1 MNTPQESFHSEQE
14 KWKCEIE
21 EMFHELRCKEK
32 VIFYE
37 TNNNNEILFMLYSG
51 VILQYCTCCNVL
63 TSINILFIILLC
75 NMKWLLRSYYFTTC
89 NSKVS
94 NLSHCL

>member
-32 VIFYE
+32 VKIKLIFF
-37 TNNNNEILFMLYSG
+37 IAMLICVNYSFLSEG
-51 VILQYCTCCNVL
+51 Y
-63 TSINILFIILLC
+63 F
-75 NMKWLLRSYYFTTC
+75 LRP
-89 NSKVS
+89 
-94 NLSHCL
+94 